1 MKKRKAEVVNSQPKI
16 PKLTKQKRHPW
27 AQDFLKS
34 TLSDI
39 HHDIFQYT
47 NDDGFADM
55 LRLHSSEP
63 LFEFAQKEKKHQ
75 GPNLL
80 GKCPCRYTAGG
91 CTITKGKDTVVTL
104 NYVDESCPSV
114 LLSYNRNLDAAET
127 LPFALLPLNKT
138 QASKVVLCERFTY
151 NSDAGC
157 WQPNGTWVRDN
168 SGVLS
173 PVCDDSGVLSPS
185 QPDSIVLRLFESRS
199 DSDAGPVSPLPDP
212 TDADLMNGMMN
223 ITDLLQ
229 VGDAPLPYTQ
239 MPPQPAPQSSLSDPI
254 DADRLDDLL
263 RSFAA
268 SQHSEVPIHD
278 LAPRPIA
285 QPSPSDQTYE
295 HVMEIIRR
303 NGAASHVTDEPVPDT
318 QVQRPPAPAV
328 ANVRCPK
335 FGVPQVNSK
344 NWIPRETAVSQVV
357 ERLVSA
363 DATTVAAVGVA
374 GMGGIGKTTLCVLV
388 ARDPRIAAAFPDGV
402 FWVTLGEKCDDARMR
417 GVQKELASYLGLD
430 SKQFVTWERG
440 VQLLKEAFEGKRVLL
455 IFDDVWKR
463 ELLQELQVVDHTAG
477 ARILVSTRNKGVVDD
492 CVSVDVLSESE
503 AYAMLA
509 RHSAWPLEK
518 LQCDVFSTALQPLLK
533 RCGGLV
539 LAVAMVGAT
548 LRQYEP
554 AVQWIDYVSE
564 QFASSDGL
572 CCDDLVDYEKHRSVY
587 DAIAVSLN
595 MLDDKIPAHKF
606 AKEHYHDLAVFGE
619 NEEIRFKD
627 STGTYV
633 CLQTMW
639 VRPGVSKGTVA
650 AALALLV
657 QRCLLT
663 EVKEGVYEL
672 HCILFAY
679 LDAKTQ
685 DDKVRDDI
693 ALRAMGADSNDCPFE
708 TVMRVN
714 MLEAALA
721 AGVYLPDFT
730 WYAVCDKTG
739 SRWPQRVDCMKWLF
753 EHGYGCA
760 TVDWRGRSEHP
771 LCYVKSPV
779 ILKELLSLNPS
790 LLEDAA
796 QEVPDILHYVQ
807 LVEVAEGLLAANA
820 DLLHTPAT
828 DAVSKGNT
836 PLHSACFGFGKIV
849 RLLLESGALVDET
862 NADGE
867 TPLFKAIL
875 WRVEAK
881 ARAIVELLLQYQ
893 CSVNIANNDGVT
905 PLMTAARRGH
915 AGIFELLLKHGANPH
930 GKDKAGNGVWHHA
943 VSLRHFNESH
953 AVRLL
958 DTIRKLG
965 DVDIN
970 AVNRR
975 GQTPLLVASSKIQ
988 LEAVVTGLINC
999 GADVNARDAQGATP
1013 LHHVAHFSGNVAV
1026 AKMLVDKGAD
1036 VNAVCHDEYDREV
1049 TCGVFAVGTEHTAF
1063 LQYLLS
1069 LPQFDSNH
1077 LKTAL
1082 LELEDFPSHHA
1093 DEETDEEDAEFFKE
1107 HSPIMLV
1114 PRDIEWAFGNRF
1126 GDEIRDVLQGKGFIC
1141 ERDPKAPS
1149 KWRVVG

>member
-477 ARILVSTRNKGVVDD
+477 ARILVSTRNTGVVESPLD
-492 CVSVDVLSESE
+492 CVSVDVLSDSE
-503 AYAMLA
+503 AYDMLA
-509 RHSAWPLEK
+509 LHSGWPLEK
-518 LQCDVFSTALQPLLK
+518 LQCDEFSAALQPLLK

-548 LRQYEP
+548 LREHVSDP
-554 AVQWIDYVSE
+554 APKWIEVVSE
-564 QFASSDGL
+564 QFTSSEGL
-572 CCDDLVDYEKHRSVY
+572 CCGLAFYRKHQSVY

-595 MLDDKIPAHKF
+595 MLDDKIPVHKF
-606 AKEHYHDLAVFGE
+606 AKERYHDLAVFRE
-619 NEEIRFKD
+619 HDQIYSTD
-627 STGTYV
+627 SIMEQYLCV
-633 CLQTMW
+633 LSNDVRLRKLW
-639 VRPGVSKGTVA
+639 VRPGVSEATVD
-650 AALALLV
+650 AALSLLA

-685 DDKVRDDI
+685 DAKVRDDI
-693 ALRAMGADSNDCPFE
+693 ALRAMGPNFRYCPFD
-708 TVMRVN
+708 TVVRVK

-721 AGVYLPDFT
+721 AGTDFSGFD
-730 WYAVCDKTG
+730 WSDVCAENEL
-739 SRWPQRVDCMKWLF
+739 RWPERLDCMKWLDDN
-753 EHGYGCA
+753 GCSLSAVDGAGA
-760 TVDWRGRSEHP
+760 TQHALRTVR
-771 LCYVKSPV
+771 SPV
-779 ILKELLSLNPS
+779 ILKELLSVKPS
-790 LLEDAA
+790 LYEDA
-796 QEVPDILHYVQ
+796 VRDDPDILHYAT

-820 DLLHTPAT
+820 DLLHKPLTYKYQL
-828 DAVSKGNT
+828 DDT
-836 PLHSACFGFGKIV
+836 PLHSACRKNVDIV
-849 RLLLESGALVDET
+849 RLFLQRGAVVNAT
-862 NADGE
+862 NAKGETPLFNAVSHRNGQQIVELLIQHSCSIDMANNDGE
-867 TPLFKAIL
+867 TPLMI
-875 WRVEAK
+875 
-881 ARAIVELLLQYQ
+881 
-893 CSVNIANNDGVT
+893 
-905 PLMTAARRGH
+905 AARCGE
-915 AGIFELLLKHGANPH
+915 ADTLELLLKHDANPH
-930 GKDKAGNGVWHHA
+930 LKC
-943 VSLRHFNESH
+943 
-953 AVRLL
+953 
-958 DTIRKLG
+958 
-965 DVDIN
+965 
-970 AVNRR
+970 RR
-975 GQTPLLVASSKIQ
+975 GGTPLL
-988 LEAVVTGLINC
+988 C
-999 GADVNARDAQGATP
+999 
-1013 LHHVAHFSGNVAV
+1013 VAHASGSVAV

-1036 VNAVCHDEYDREV
+1036 VNAVCRDEHDREV
-1049 TCGVFAVGTEHTAF
+1049 TCGVFAVGKEHTEL

-1082 LELEDFPSHHA
+1082 LALTDVPIDERHKLEEFRELVAECAVELPKFVYDFFP
-1093 DEETDEEDAEFFKE
+1093 K
-1107 HSPIMLV
+1107 
-1114 PRDIEWAFGNRF
+1114 DIRYAFGNRF
-1126 GDEIRDVLQGKGFIC
+1126 GDEIRDVLQAHGFTC
-1141 ERDPKAPS
+1141 ALDVKVPS
-1149 KWRVVG
+1149 KWRVVV